1 MKDAP
6 RLYVKD
12 WHEAVQVIEVLRLKG
27 FSECYGRAF
36 GNAVHAS
43 RKLTMICEL
52 AIAPRERGNTGWRA
66 G

>member
-27 FSECYGRAF
+27 FSECYRRDPESGKRLKINIKVLRMVLAAKQGR
-36 GNAVHAS
+36 
-43 RKLTMICEL
+43 
-52 AIAPRERGNTGWRA
+52 
-66 G
+66 